1 MLSLFAQVGT
11 LFIFSAIGYV
21 LAKARIVNSEHSKI
35 LSSVLVFVFLPC
47 NILKSL
53 TKNFTIEYLKAY
65 YKLLLISVASL
76 VLIIIVAHFV
86 AKLIA
91 KDKYERYIHEYSLI
105 VPNAGYMGYVLAESL
120 MGSPGLVNIIT
131 FNTPYS
137 LYINTYAFARLT
149 KREMNFKKL
158 CNSVTIST
166 VIGIIVGLSG
176 LELPEFVIGILE
188 KSSACMGPISMLL
201 TGIVVSQAPL
211 LKVLK
216 RKSVY
221 PTVLIRLVVLPIV
234 LGLALTPFFDKEIV
248 KLVVLFFGLPCGLN
262 TIVFPK
268 LIDENCETGIG
279 IAIVSTTLCCIT
291 LPIILWAF
299 GF

>member
-1 MLSLFAQVGT
+1 MLALFAQVGT
-11 LFIFSAIGYV
+11 LFVFSAIGYI
-21 LAKARIVNSEHSKI
+21 LAKTKIVNSEHSKI
-35 LSSVLVFVFLPC
+35 LSSILVFVFLPC

-53 TKNFTIEYLKAY
+53 TKNFTIEYIKTN
-65 YKLLLISVASL
+65 YKLLLISVISL
-76 VLIIIVAHFV
+76 VLIIIVAHFI

-105 VPNAGYMGYVLAESL
+105 VPNAGYMGYALAESL
-120 MGSPGLVNIIT
+120 MGAPGLVNIIT

-166 VIGIIVGLSG
+166 VIGIIIGLSG
-176 LELPEFVIGILE
+176 LQLPEFIMGILE
-188 KSSACMGPISMLL
+188 KSSACMAPISMLL
-201 TGIVVSQAPL
+201 TGIVVSQVPL

-216 RKSVY
+216 RKNIY
-221 PTVLIRLVVLPIV
+221 PTVLLRLIVLPIV
-234 LGLALTPFFDKEIV
+234 LGLALTPFCENEIV
-248 KLVVLFFGLPCGLN
+248 KLVVLYFGLPCGLN
-262 TIVFPK
+262 TVVFPK
-268 LIDENCETGIG
+268 LVDENCETGIG
-279 IAIVSTTLCCIT
+279 LAIVSTTLCCIT